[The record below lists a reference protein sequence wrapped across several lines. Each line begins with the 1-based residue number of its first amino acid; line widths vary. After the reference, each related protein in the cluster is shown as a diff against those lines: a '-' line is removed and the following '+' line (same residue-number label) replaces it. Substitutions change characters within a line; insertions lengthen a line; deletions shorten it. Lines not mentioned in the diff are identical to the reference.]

1 MKRNALISARK
12 AQNLTQQAVADRARI
27 KRSYYSLIETGDRNP
42 SLPIAMKIA
51 EALGVD
57 LGQAFDHEVFFAG
70 KCYETKQLEA
80 QR

>member
-1 MKRNALISARK
+1 MKRDALISARK

-27 KRSYYSLIETGDRNP
+27 KRSYYGLIETGDRNP

-57 LGQAFDHEVFFAG
+57 LSQAFDQEVFFAG
-70 KCYETKQLEA
+70 KCYEVKHIKAEQ
-80 QR
+80 